1 MEEGKGEE
9 REQEEEEESNH
20 SSFCS
25 DGMHERNL
33 QEKSSFLMTYL

>member
-20 SSFCS
+20 VIHHFVQMVC
-25 DGMHERNL
+25 MKE
-33 QEKSSFLMTYL
+33 TYRKKVHF